1 MDFNTA
7 PYYDDYDEAKKFLRV
22 LFRPGYSVQARELTQ
37 LQTILQKQVTR
48 VGEFLFKDKSRVVPG
63 EVLTMPFWSI
73 KLEPLDVDNAGS
85 VETFLSTLKDFD
97 AVGET
102 TEVRAKVIFT
112 ENSDSDGNPPLL
124 FIKYITSGKNGE
136 GQFAQNEILTVST
149 TAATYRIRIQNVT
162 DYQTGARIAHI
173 EPGIFFVNGFFVK
186 VDRQDVTIDK
196 YRIDSTASIGLQISE
211 SIVTPEDD
219 STLLDNSTGS
229 PNYTAPGAH
238 RYKIELTLVKKPIG
252 FADENFIE
260 LLRLRRGTLEYKAK
274 GTDLAYIEEI
284 LARRTFDESGDYT
297 VRPFEMEIKEHRNS
311 DQGQWEGLR
320 NYQLGDVVYYLDPT
334 TEVTNF
340 YVALNTGVSGTS
352 APTHVSGSSSDGGIR
367 WRYTIKPK
375 YDYGLYTEEEGG
387 DTEKVAFGLK
397 SGKAY
402 IRGFEFETHGT
413 NYVEAPKA
421 RTYTQL
427 EDTGVAT
434 AIGNLLDVTVYGTPD
449 IDGLQIVDLFKV
461 DTPATIAQTIGTI
474 TASADSSGSA
484 TPGTLGARLTYGI
497 VMPSSGEYHV
507 AKIKAD
513 NATTTVFPKAVS
525 GAPYLHTTRI
535 GTARIRYFE
544 PGDLLNGRRISKI
557 SLMDVQMNPGE
568 DFAKVR
574 VIGSP
579 LSVGST
585 SNGGDPRCFRA
596 LVMPTAYNTTNLGSA
611 TVATSGTVITGAG
624 TKFTSGATLRAGDL
638 VWMPNSPQQLFFVRD
653 VQGSDTTI
661 RTVNDSTL
669 TLGGTLYRADC
680 VYQDPENFDSLFDMP
695 KKDVYT
701 IRGGTALSD
710 LNTTYTVLERFTGT
724 ADTGSPFCSISF
736 SCTEPDQFFSTV
748 VSDYIVINSTTGE
761 IMTPVDVTVTTLNTA
776 VIRLNAASGV
786 RNDLASLQSD
796 GYVIYAPT
804 RKRLFTSK
812 EKVKSLRTF
821 TLELTLQTTIE
832 LDVINLQKA
841 DVYRVLKIETF
852 PNVIFGNTIVGQA
865 TGAGIDITNNYILD
879 DGQRDTHYDLGR
891 LIKKKNVPFP
901 TGPIRII
908 FEYFDHSA
916 GDYLSVDSY
925 PDLLYEEIPTFNSK
939 ISGRSVSLRDVL
951 DFRPRVNDG
960 GTYFGGTSSTSSLP
974 QRRYGVACDF
984 AYFLARKD
992 KIILNKR
999 GKFSVIRGVPSENPQ
1014 FPEAPSDT
1022 MVVYEVEYKPYTYN
1036 VTPNNIIIKEV
1047 EHKRYTMRD
1056 IGNLEKRLENL
1067 EQVTTLNLLEKETA
1081 SLEIKDTDGLDRFKN
1096 GFVVDNFRGHTIG
1109 NPQDIDY
1116 ECSIDI
1122 DNRELRP
1129 AFYQTVVDLYENA
1142 SSLTE
1147 RTDANYRM
1155 HAGNVVTLPY
1165 YGGQELFYRN
1175 KNEIESINV
1184 LGAAATSEQL
1194 FRRETLI
1201 RENQDILVSE
1211 NPYATEAIKVTGLLQ
1226 GNRTGVVTLTPSTD
1240 SWIEENL
1247 PPELIIN
1254 EGGTYDTV
1262 AAAADAF
1269 GIDFGT
1275 VWNNWQVTQL
1285 GRPVSTTSTSTWREG
1300 GGTVVSSTTVV
1311 TQQVNERRQGTTT
1324 SLVESAGRKEI
1335 SGRLTARQSISYIRS
1350 RPVVFVGSGVRAS
1363 TRLYAFLDSTNVTDY
1378 CTQATRL
1385 FLAARQPNYGIT
1397 PFQYGSNTTIRDI
1410 YETFDTDVYF
1420 GNNVNN
1426 LERTFRGTLV
1436 NEGVSFTSAFTSVL
1450 NGDRQNTVNLTIDTL
1465 QNDVARNIIAPN
1477 SQITAFQRGE
1487 VIRGERSGAT
1497 AIVVLHEQ
1505 STNSTTGNPDG
1516 AADVL
1521 HVVNVRGTFLGSE
1534 TLIGTLSRTTLNGNV
1549 LRLALRAA
1557 NPAEVAPPGVLVS
1570 TGTGRVAGV
1579 WMLTSGQIINNRA
1592 SPKFLTGRRLFSLTD
1607 SITNDRAT
1615 RTTIADAIYEAVG
1628 IIDAKTSSSGN
1639 YISVRNG
1646 QIAIGS
1652 AQMDRSSTV
1661 TLSTNTNLAF
1671 IPDPPPDP
1679 PFVGGDGGGDGGG
1692 TDPLAQT
1699 FMATTGDSR
1708 EGSFINEIELF
1719 FRAKDPTIPIVVEL
1733 RTTQGGFPTTTVLPF
1748 GRKVVYPG
1756 QIITDTTGTV
1766 GTRVEFPAPVH
1777 VLDGKLYAVCLV
1789 TASPQYEVWTSV
1801 LDERDVSRNNMG
1813 TVSKSPSLGSM
1824 FRSGNGESW
1833 SESPR
1838 QDIKLNIF
1846 RCNFLTNQTLL
1857 SPSIVTLRAREV
1869 EPQSNSGRSTNLS
1882 KLSNNAFTVRR
1893 NKSEIIV
1900 THPNHGFSV
1909 GSLVSYQNATGM
1921 DNFGFTSAQFNT
1933 ESFVGEFFDVKTN
1946 AFTKIAD
1953 VVAHEVFKVY
1963 SHDKYSI
1970 RISDNGTPVL
1980 ATANGTFGGDTLVAT
1995 RNVLYT
2001 TLHPNLD
2008 YVTLPGTSVTAAVK
2022 TTSGRSPTG
2031 EETPFTVDTTFI
2043 PVTLNDNNY
2052 FTNQRTVL
2060 NKYNEAEKIA
2070 RNSSFEMQVEMST
2083 TNKFISPVIDLD
2095 RAAIIC
2101 VQNRIDD
2108 PVTPKAAT
2116 TNYYS
2121 ITGGYDGTTIYNSE
2135 YDNKAGSAQFGYITR
2150 KMQFK
2155 NTSKLLKVQVAAS
2168 IPSNTGIDKTLN
2180 PITLPIRFPAG
2191 SRISEHAAIT
2201 PLRTT
2206 ASTTFA
2212 VGVTSITFQSVTG
2225 LVNGM
2230 YIYGPGI
2237 QKNTRITNIATLTV
2251 TIDKALKTAIP
2262 STTNGSVF
2270 FFSDF
2275 DILTQNT
2282 ISQIDVGDIV
2292 TYSGAGSPIP
2302 ANTYVTKA
2310 PKNSYITKRVGDYAL
2325 GTFTQAAF
2333 DYSVILV
2340 NSNRGGIDPTT
2351 NNMTV
2356 FLDDITDIK
2365 QGMYCYIP
2373 FYVNNDGTFEYTA
2386 ATIRRVLQVSTD
2398 QKSVILQQLI
2408 VGTNELDVN
2417 GYSDRFFFNHLNN
2430 EIIFFNPTI
2439 EINNAT
2445 TALVEPTFDVN
2456 RVPTNLLTFTTP
2468 RNSEIEIYAKV
2479 SNGGNAVSTAALS
2492 FNSNE
2497 YNASTNPVA
2506 VDSANNVIYFQVAHN
2521 LNTGSAVLYN
2531 AQNNVINNL
2540 STGTVYYAIFVST
2553 TSIKLATTIENAIA
2567 GTAIDIAATGVQ
2579 EVHTITDVNQKN
2591 ASSIEDDVY
2600 FRILPDTTVG
2610 GDTTT
2615 YGGQYPL
2622 AEKGFL
2628 KTTDDPSEFIDHSFT
2643 ADNLPPFN
2651 SAIIKIVMRSRNPA
2665 FVPKI
2670 KDLRIIATA

>member
-37 LQTILQKQVTR
+37 LQTILQKQVSR
-48 VGEFLFKDKSRVVPG
+48 VGDFLFKDKSRVVPG
-63 EVLTMPFWSI
+63 EILTINFNSL
-73 KLEPLDVDNAGS
+73 KLEPLEVNTAAS
-85 VETFLSTLKDFD
+85 VETFLTSLKDYE
-97 AVGET
+97 ALGET
-102 TEVRAKVIFT
+102 TEVRAKIVFA

-124 FIKYITSGKNGE
+124 YVKYITSGKNGE
-136 GQFAQNEILTVST
+136 KEFNQNEILTVAT
-149 TAATYRIRIQNVT
+149 DTATYRVRIQNVT
-162 DYQTGARIAHI
+162 DFQNLAKIAHI

-186 VDRQDVTIDK
+186 VDRQDITIDK
-196 YRIDSTASIGLQISE
+196 FRVDSTASIGLQVNE
-211 SIVTPEDD
+211 TIVTPEEDT
-219 STLLDNSTGS
+219 TLLDNSTGS

-238 RYKIELTLVKKPIG
+238 RYKIELVLVKKEIG
-252 FADENFIE
+252 FADDNFIE
-260 LLRLRRGTLEYKAK
+260 LLRLRRGNLEFRAK
-274 GTDLAYIEEI
+274 GTDLAYLEEI

-297 VRPFEMEIKEHRNS
+297 VRSFEMEIKEHRDS
-311 DQGQWEGLR
+311 DQGQWAGLR
-320 NYQLGDVVYYLDPT
+320 NYQLGDVVYYIDPT
-334 TEVTNF
+334 TNVTNF

-367 WRYTIKPK
+367 WRYTLKPK
-375 YDYGLYTEEEGG
+375 YDYGLYKEEEGG
-387 DTEKVAFGLK
+387 DTEKVAFGMK
-397 SGKAY
+397 AGKAY
-402 IRGFEFETHGT
+402 IRGFEFETNGT

-434 AIGNLLDVTVYGTPD
+434 AIGNLLDVIVYGTPD

-461 DTPATIAQTIGTI
+461 ETPANISNTIGTI
-474 TASADSSGSA
+474 SASDDASGSA
-484 TPGTLGARLTYGI
+484 SPGTIGARLTYGI
-497 VMPSSGEYHV
+497 VMPSSSEYHV

-513 NATTTVFPKAVS
+513 NATTTIFPKSVS

-535 GTARIRYFE
+535 GTARIRYLE
-544 PGDLLNGRRISKI
+544 PGELLNGRRISKI
-557 SLMDVQMNPGE
+557 SLMDVQINPGE
-568 DFAKVR
+568 DFSKVR
-574 VIGSP
+574 VIGTP
-579 LSVGST
+579 LSLGST
-585 SNGGDPRCFRA
+585 STGGDPRCFRA
-596 LVMPTAYNTTNLGSA
+596 LVMPTAYNTTNIGSA
-611 TVATSGTVITGAG
+611 TVPTSGTVLTGSG

-661 RTVNDSTL
+661 RTINDSTL

-695 KKDVYT
+695 KKDIYT
-701 IRGGTALSD
+701 IRGGTSLSD
-710 LNTTYTVLERFTGT
+710 FNTSYTVLERFTGT

-748 VSDYIVINSTTGE
+748 VSDYIVINQNTGE
-761 IMTPVDVTVTTLNTA
+761 TVTPVDVSVTTLNTA
-776 VIRLNAASGV
+776 IIRLNAASTV
-786 RNDLASLQSD
+786 RNNLASLQSD
-796 GYVIYAPT
+796 SYVIYAPT
-804 RKRLFTSK
+804 RKRLFTAK

-821 TLELTLQTTIE
+821 TLELTLQTTVE
-832 LDVINLQKA
+832 LDIINLQKA

-852 PNVIFGNTIVGQA
+852 PNVIFGNTIVGQT
-865 TGAGIDITNNYILD
+865 TGSGIDITSNYIVD

-891 LIKKKNVPFP
+891 LVKKKNIPFP
-901 TGPIRII
+901 TGPMRIT

-925 PDLLYEEIPTFNSK
+925 PDLLYEEIPTFYSK

-960 GTYFGGTSSTSSLP
+960 GTYFGGTSSSSSLP
-974 QRRYGVACDF
+974 QRRYGVSCDF

-992 KIILNKR
+992 KIVLNKR
-999 GKFSVIRGVPSENPQ
+999 GAFSVIRGVPSENPQ

-1022 MVVYEVEYKPYTYN
+1022 MVIYEIEYKPYTYN
-1036 VTPNNIIIKEV
+1036 VTPNNIIVKEI

-1067 EQVTTLNLLEKETA
+1067 EQVTTLNLLEKET
-1081 SLEIKDTDGLDRFKN
+1081 STLEIKDTDGLDRFKN

-1122 DNRELRP
+1122 NTRELRP
-1129 AFYQTVVDLYENA
+1129 SFYQTVVDLYENA

-1147 RTDANYRM
+1147 RTDSNYRM
-1155 HAGNVVTLPY
+1155 HEGNVITLPY
-1165 YGGQELFYRN
+1165 YGGQELYYRN
-1175 KNEIESINV
+1175 KNEIASIDA
-1184 LGAAATSEQL
+1184 LGANATSEQV

-1201 RENQDILVSE
+1201 RENMDILVSE

-1226 GNRTGVVTLTPSTD
+1226 GSRTGLVTLTPSTD
-1240 SWIEENL
+1240 SWVEENL

-1254 EGGTYDTV
+1254 EGGTYDSV

-1285 GRPVSTTSTSTWREG
+1285 GTPVSTTSTSSWRAG

-1324 SLVESAGRKEI
+1324 SLVESTGKKEI

-1350 RPVVFVGSGVRAS
+1350 RPVVFVASGVRAA

-1426 LERTFRGTLV
+1426 LERTFSGKLV
-1436 NEGVSFTSAFTSVL
+1436 NEGVSFTSAFTSVY
-1450 NGDRQNTVNLTIDTL
+1450 NGDKQNTVNLTINSI

-1497 AIVVLHEQ
+1497 AIVILHEQ

-1516 AADVL
+1516 ASDVL

-1534 TLIGTLSRTTLNGNV
+1534 TLIGTLSRSTLNGNV
-1549 LRLALRAA
+1549 LRLALRATT
-1557 NPAEVAPPGVLVS
+1557 PAEVASPGVLVS

-1592 SPKFLTGRRLFSLTD
+1592 APKFLTGRRLFTISD
-1607 SITNDRAT
+1607 STTNDRAT
-1615 RTTIADAIYEAVG
+1615 RTTVADAIYEAVG
-1628 IIDAKTSSSGN
+1628 IIDAKASASGN
-1639 YISVRNG
+1639 FISVRNG
-1646 QIAIGS
+1646 QLATGS
-1652 AQMDRSSTV
+1652 TDMNRSSTV
-1661 TLSTNTNLAF
+1661 TNSTNTSTWF
-1671 IPDPPPDP
+1671 IPDPPPP
-1679 PFVGGDGGGDGGG
+1679 APTGG

-1699 FMATTGDSR
+1699 FMATTSDTR
-1708 EGSFINEIELF
+1708 EGSFINEVEVF
-1719 FRAKDPTIPIVVEL
+1719 FKSKDATVPIIFEI
-1733 RTTQGGFPTTTVLPF
+1733 RTTSGGYPTTTVLPF
-1748 GRKVVYPG
+1748 AKKVVYPS

-1766 GTRVEFPAPVH
+1766 GTRITFPAPVH
-1777 VLDGKLYAVCLV
+1777 VLDGKLYALVLV
-1789 TASPQYEVWTSV
+1789 TASPQYEVWTST

-1813 TVSKSPSLGSM
+1813 VVSKSPSLGSL
-1824 FRSGNGESW
+1824 FRSGNGETW
-1833 SESPR
+1833 SESNR
-1838 QDIKLNIF
+1838 QDLKCNIY
-1846 RCNFLTNQTLL
+1846 RCNFLTDQTLL
-1857 SPSIVTLRAREV
+1857 SPSLVTLRAREV
-1869 EPQSNSGRSTNLS
+1869 EPHSNSGRSTNLS
-1882 KLSNNAFTVRR
+1882 KLSTNAFTVRR

-1909 GSLVSYQNATGM
+1909 GSVVSYQNITGM
-1921 DNFGFTSAQFNT
+1921 TNFGFTSEQFNT
-1933 ESFVGEFFDVKTN
+1933 TSFIGEFFDIKTN
-1946 AFTKIAD
+1946 AFTQVAD
-1953 VVAHEVFKVY
+1953 VVSHEVFKVY
-1963 SHDKYSI
+1963 SHDRYSI
-1970 RISDNGTPVL
+1970 RIYDDEGGAIL
-1980 ATANGTFGGDTLVAT
+1980 ASANGTFGGDTIIAT

-2001 TLHPNLD
+2001 TMHPNLD
-2008 YVTLPGTSVTAAVK
+2008 YIALPGTNVTAEVR

-2031 EETPFTVDTTFI
+2031 EETPYIVDTNYV

-2052 FTNQRTVL
+2052 FTSQRTVL
-2060 NKYNEAEKIA
+2060 NKYNEAQKIA
-2070 RNSSFEMQVEMST
+2070 RNSSFEMVVELTSS
-2083 TNKFISPVIDLD
+2083 NKFVSPVVDLD
-2095 RAAIIC
+2095 RASIIC
-2101 VQNRIDD
+2101 IQNRIDD

-2121 ITGGYDGTTIYNSE
+2121 ITGGYDGTTIFNSE
-2135 YDNKAGSAQFGYITR
+2135 YENKAGAAQFGYVTR

-2155 NTSKLLKVQVAAS
+2155 NTSKLLKVQIAAG
-2168 IPSNTGIDKTLN
+2168 IPSNTGIDDTLN
-2180 PITLPIRFPAG
+2180 AITLPIRFPSG
-2191 SRISEHAAIT
+2191 SRISEHAAIL
-2201 PLRTT
+2201 PKRTS

-2212 VGVTSITFQSVTG
+2212 VGVTSITFQNVTD

-2237 QKNTRITNIATLTV
+2237 QKNTRITNIASTTV
-2251 TIDKALKTAIP
+2251 TIDKAVKTAIP

-2270 FFSDF
+2270 YFSDF

-2282 ISQIDVGDIV
+2282 ISQIDVGDVV

-2302 ANTYVTKA
+2302 ANTYVTEA
-2310 PKNSYITKRVGDYAL
+2310 PKNTYLTKRVGDYAL
-2325 GTFTQAAF
+2325 GAFTQAAL

-2365 QGMYCYIP
+2365 QGMYCYVP
-2373 FYVNNDGTFEYTA
+2373 FYTANDGTFEYTA

-2408 VGTNELDVN
+2408 VGTNEFDVN

-2430 EIIFFNPTI
+2430 EIIFFDPRI
-2439 EINNAT
+2439 KINNAT
-2445 TALVEPTFDVN
+2445 TALVEPTFDAN
-2456 RVPTNLLTFTTP
+2456 RIPTNLLTFTTP
-2468 RNSEIEIYAKV
+2468 RNSEIEVYAKI
-2479 SNGGNAVSTAALS
+2479 SNGGNSVSTSALS

-2497 YNASTNPVA
+2497 YNVSTNPVA
-2506 VDSANNVIYFQVAHN
+2506 VDSANNIIYFQVAHN
-2521 LNTGSAVLYN
+2521 LNTGSPVLYN
-2531 AQNNVINNL
+2531 AQNNVIGNL
-2540 STGTVYYAIFVST
+2540 VTGTVYYAIFVST
-2553 TSIKLATTIENAIA
+2553 TSVKLATTLDLAVA
-2567 GTAIDIAATGVQ
+2567 GTAIDISATGVT

-2591 ASSIEDDVY
+2591 VSSIEDEVY
-2600 FRILPDTTVG
+2600 FRLLPDTTVG
-2610 GDTTT
+2610 GDNTT
-2615 YGGQYPL
+2615 YGGTYPL

-2628 KTTDDPSEFIDHSFT
+2628 KTTDNPNEFIDHSFT

-2665 FVPKI
+2665 FVPRV